1 MKTQKFYFL
10 ILSSFLFLAS
20 CSLSNDRQFGI
31 FEVMEDD
38 VTVIMDG
45 TITSNSLD
53 DFIAL
58 DDAFPNITQI
68 NIRECDGSLDD
79 EINLEMSLRVHEA
92 GINTHLL
99 ENADIQSGGVDF
111 FLAGIERTTE
121 ANTGIGV
128 HSWADDVS
136 MATDYPEGHEQH
148 QPYIDYFVAIGF
160 SQQEAE
166 DFYYFTIYA
175 APAEDIHW
183 MTEAEIEQ
191 YGIFTE

>member
-1 MKTQKFYFL
+1 MKSRNVFYP
-10 ILSSFLFLAS
+10 ILFSLLFMAS
-20 CSLSNDRQFGI
+20 CGIDNDRQFGI

-45 TITSNSLD
+45 VITTNSLD

-58 DDAFPNITQI
+58 DDAFPDVNLI
-68 NIRECDGSLDD
+68 NIRECEGSLDD
-79 EINLEMSLRVHEA
+79 EINLEMSLRVHQA

-99 ENADIQSGGVDF
+99 ENATIQSGGVDF
-111 FLAGIERTTE
+111 FLAGIKRTTD

-128 HSWADDVS
+128 HSWADAVS
-136 MATDYPEGHEQH
+136 MATDYPEGHEEH
-148 QPYIDYFVAIGF
+148 QAYIDYFMAIGF
-160 SQQEAE
+160 SQAEAE

-175 APAEDIHW
+175 ASADDIHW

-191 YGIFTE
+191 YGMFTE